1 MNLSAKRLIKILE
14 ANGFVLKRTRG
25 SHHIFYNTATSTTVP
40 VPLHSKDLKKGT
52 FFGILKEA
60 GIDKNNIEE

>member
-1 MNLSAKRLIKILE
+1 MDLSARRIIEILQ

-25 SHHIFYNTATSTTVP
+25 SHHIFYNAETKMTVP
-40 VPLHSKDLKKGT
+40 VPVHKKDLKKGT

-60 GIDKNNIEE
+60 NIDKNFK